1 MQKTSRCQLTAKDAS
16 ILEVMLERRGRCGD
30 AFTRLLRQKIAM
42 TSVVLIDGV
51 DPQAATLNSR
61 VEYSVDGGPPC
72 ERILV
77 YGGENAYPGMT
88 LPITTM
94 RGLALL
100 GLLAPRSII
109 CDKEN
114 GRVEE
119 IRLLRVLYQ
128 PETGRRRGSE
138 FGAVRAV
145 TDRRCD
151 VVPLQPR
158 SRLKAIGAGYDD
170 DDDPGPAAA

>member
-1 MQKTSRCQLTAKDAS
+1 MQKASRCQLTAKDAS
-16 ILEVMLERRGRCGD
+16 ILEVMLERRGHCDD
-30 AFTRLLRQKIAM
+30 AFTQLLRQKIAT
-42 TSVVLIDGV
+42 TSVVLFDGV
-51 DPQAATLNSR
+51 DPHAATLNSR
-61 VEYSVDGGPPC
+61 VEYSIGGGPPC

-100 GLLAPRSII
+100 GLLAPESII
-109 CDKEN
+109 CNKEN

-128 PETGRRRGSE
+128 PEAGRRPGNER
-138 FGAVRAV
+138 GAVRAV

-151 VVPLQPR
+151 VVLLQPA
-158 SRLKAIGAGYDD
+158 SRPKAIGAGCDD
-170 DDDPGPAAA
+170 DYDPGPAAA